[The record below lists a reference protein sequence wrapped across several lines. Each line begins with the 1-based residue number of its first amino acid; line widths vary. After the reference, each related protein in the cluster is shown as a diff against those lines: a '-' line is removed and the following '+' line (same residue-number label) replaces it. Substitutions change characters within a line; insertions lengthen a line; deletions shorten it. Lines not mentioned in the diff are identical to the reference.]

1 MYPVL
6 FQYGPITVYS
16 FGVLM
21 AVGFYFGSMT
31 SAKEYERRG
40 GHGEALW
47 NMLVWV
53 FLIGLASSRILSIF
67 NNPSAF
73 LEHPVSEILAG
84 SGFVWYGGFLGGAL
98 AAWVLGRREGVS
110 FVTLAD
116 CCAPG
121 LAIGQAF
128 GRIGCHVSGDGD
140 WGVPTT
146 LPWGYAYTNGIAP
159 WEHPAGVVVHPTPLY
174 EAAAYFLVFAVLWTW
189 RRRNPPLGS
198 LFAAY
203 LVGNGGFRFA
213 VEFLRVEPRFW
224 LGLSQAQYIGA
235 GMVLVGL
242 AWLWSLRGAAPAP
255 RITGRASATS
265 PLAKGVGA

>member
-1 MYPVL
+1 MYPIL
-6 FQYGPITVYS
+6 FHYGPITIYS

-21 AVGFYFGSMT
+21 AVGFYFGSMV
-31 SAKEYERRG
+31 SVKEYERRG
-40 GHGEALW
+40 GNGEALW

-53 FLIGLASSRILSIF
+53 FLLGLASSRVLSIF

-73 LEHPVSEILAG
+73 FEHPIAEVLAG

-98 AAWVLGRREGVS
+98 AAWWLGRREGVS

-128 GRIGCHVSGDGD
+128 GRIGCHVAGDGD
-140 WGVPTT
+140 WGSVTT
-146 LPWGYAYTNGIAP
+146 LPWGVSYEAGIAAWDHEP
-159 WEHPAGVVVHPTPLY
+159 GVFVHPTPLY
-174 EAAAYFLVFAVLWTW
+174 EAAAYALVFALLWNW
-189 RRRNPPLGS
+189 RQRNPPLGS

-203 LVGNGGFRFA
+203 LVGNGSFRFL
-213 VEFLRVEPRFW
+213 VEILRVEPRFW

-235 GMVLVGL
+235 GMVTVGL
-242 AWLWSLRGAAPAP
+242 VWLWRLRGAVPAA
-255 RITGRASATS
+255 RVTGRAAAPSL
-265 PLAKGVGA
+265 LAGGGQG